1 MTISTTYE
9 IEIHYVTGGIP
20 TTVDFTDRCTGF
32 YIKQMSPVGR
42 FGSGMAQIELRNDD
56 GALTP
61 GAGGTYANLDWFN
74 TALWIHADV
83 TGDETSAA
91 YLFEGIVN
99 DIQFKDD
106 GRTSTVQIEAR
117 DAFSVG
123 GRAPV
128 DADLSIPGAT
138 TIFTSARTAIEA
150 IYNGYTS
157 GGTEYIPQ
165 TVMPNL
171 GNSNGAEIN
180 MFTASSVASW
190 TPQILD
196 DLVSKAPA
204 DIVNNY
210 VMPSMPGAAW
220 PTLMSMTGGTGGAV
234 EYQAYIVEK
243 DLTKDT
249 GTGSQ
254 DRRTFNFA
262 ENAGAGE
269 LPFKSVSRQFN
280 VGALTNSAQ
289 LQRSTLGATEQQSQD
304 AQSVAKYGARNRRFT
319 TTNQNDTDTL
329 DAAYRWSHRFSEARF
344 TPVSI
349 ELTDRMVELMAD
361 ADDDIWEELIDVRT
375 GMWSVATVEY
385 TPAGASSPVT
395 DVCVI
400 VGRTFRATPSHTT
413 LTLDLFP
420 AADYQSFVLNSDTLG
435 VLDTNRLG

>member
-1 MTISTTYE
+1 MTVTTSYD
-9 IEIHYVTGGIP
+9 IEIHYVSGGVS

-32 YIKQMSPVGR
+32 YIKQQSPVGR
-42 FGSGMAQIELRNDD
+42 FGYGMAQIELRNDD

-61 GAGGTYANLDWFN
+61 GAGGTYQSLDWFN
-74 TALWIHADV
+74 TALWIHANV

-91 YLFEGIVN
+91 YLFEGIVS
-99 DIQFKDD
+99 DIKFNDD
-106 GRTSTVQIEAR
+106 GRTSTVMIEAR

-123 GRAPV
+123 GRAPI

-157 GGTEYIPQ
+157 GGTEYIPK

-171 GNSNGAEIN
+171 GNANGAEVN
-180 MFTASSVASW
+180 MFTTSSVASW

-196 DLVSKAPA
+196 DLVNKAPA

-210 VMPSMPGAAW
+210 VMPSMPGASW
-220 PTLMSMTGGTGGAV
+220 PTLMSMTGGTGGSV
-234 EYQAYIVEK
+234 EYQAYMVEK

-262 ENAGAGE
+262 ENPGAGE
-269 LPFKSVSRQFN
+269 LPFKKVVRQFN
-280 VGALTNSAQ
+280 VDALSNSAQ
-289 LQRSTLGATEQQSQD
+289 LKRSEVGATEQQSED
-304 AQSVAKYGARNRRFT
+304 TESVAKYGARNRRFT
-319 TTNQNDTDTL
+319 TTNQNDADAL
-329 DAAYRWSHRFSEARF
+329 EAAYRWSHRFSQSRF
-344 TPVSI
+344 TPIQI
-349 ELTDRMVELMAD
+349 ELSDRMAELLAD
-361 ADDDIWEELIDVRT
+361 TDDDIWEDLIDIRT

-385 TPAGASSPVT
+385 TPTGAVSPVT

-400 VGRTFRATPSHTT
+400 VGRTFKATPSHTT
-413 LTLDLFP
+413 LTLDLVP
-420 AADYQSFVLNSDTLG
+420 AEDYQSFVLNSDILG
-435 VLDTNRLG
+435 VLDQNRLG